1 MSMLNSKPQSPPL
14 SRAHEESVIE
24 LLRENAEFRTE
35 YLNNVLADGDREEI
49 LLAMRRIAEAFGMA
63 RVAESA
69 HLNPTSLYRT
79 LSPNGNPELASL
91 LAIFSA
97 VGLKMQVQAADG

>member
-14 SRAHEESVIE
+14 SRPHEESVIE

-79 LSPNGNPELASL
+79 LSPSGNPELASL

-97 VGLKMQVQAADG
+97 VGLKMQVQAVDG

>member
-1 MSMLNSKPQSPPL
+1 MSTVNSKPQSFPL
-14 SRAHEESVIE
+14 SRPHEESVIE
-24 LLRENAEFRTE
+24 LLRENAEFRTK
-35 YLNNVLADGDREEI
+35 YLNDVLADGNREEI

-63 RVAESA
+63 RVAEST

-97 VGLKMQVQAADG
+97 VGLKMQVQAVDG